1 MNRTAIALCTVF
13 VTAAGLTACSSDD
26 DAPRAPKASKSVVIP
41 KASASKQIA
50 DGLAKLGIP
59 RRPDAATQARY
70 IVALTSI
77 DPDIVHGKPDKAVD
91 RGLNHCSTI
100 ASSPKDHAKQVD
112 LANKRF
118 TSPAHP
124 DGFGLAKAAKVN
136 EVVHA
141 QLCPGS

>member
-1 MNRTAIALCTVF
+1 MNRTAIVLCTV
-13 VTAAGLTACSSDD
+13 VAAAGLAACSSDD
-26 DAPRAPKASKSVVIP
+26 TAPQAPEASKSVAIP
-41 KASASKQIA
+41 KASASQQIA

-91 RGLNHCSTI
+91 RGRNQCSVI
-100 ASSPKDHAKQVD
+100 ASNPKDQAKQVE

-124 DGFGLAKAAKVN
+124 DGFGLAKAAEVN